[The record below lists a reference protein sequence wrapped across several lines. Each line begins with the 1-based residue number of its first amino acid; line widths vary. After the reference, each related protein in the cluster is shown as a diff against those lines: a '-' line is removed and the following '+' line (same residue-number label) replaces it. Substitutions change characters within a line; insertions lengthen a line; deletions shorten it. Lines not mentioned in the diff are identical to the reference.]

1 MATANI
7 GASYQRGNSMQDSKK
22 RSILKTLTSKLV
34 EIAIS
39 AGALQIIFG
48 QPFVS
53 LGLPTLL
60 EGLQTIGY
68 YFHERVWN
76 KVCWGNG
83 CEQCKWRRH

>member
-1 MATANI
+1 
-7 GASYQRGNSMQDSKK
+7 MQDSKK

-48 QPFVS
+48 QPLVS

-60 EGLQTIGY
+60 EGLQMISY
-68 YFHERVWN
+68 YFHERLWN
-76 KVCWGNG
+76 KVRWGNG
-83 CEQCKWRRH
+83 CEQCRMVNK

>member
-1 MATANI
+1 
-7 GASYQRGNSMQDSKK
+7 MQDSKK

-48 QPFVS
+48 QPFIS

-60 EGLQTIGY
+60 EGLQMIGY
-68 YFHERVWN
+68 YVHERVWN
-76 KVCWGNG
+76 KVSWGNG
-83 CEQCKWRRH
+83 CEQCKWRRS